1 MDPVNFTGDEV
12 LNMAVRIE
20 ENGYRFYT
28 DAAKATNS
36 KPLKD
41 LFLSLAEDEKDH
53 AATFAALRKT
63 LPEKQASG
71 FDPYGE
77 EAQLYL
83 SALAD
88 TEIFSSPDK
97 GKKLGAAI
105 AEPKEAIN
113 YAIGKEKDSIL
124 FYYEI
129 LKMVREK
136 DIPLLEKLIDQEKDH
151 LMKLVKIHK
160 IL

>member
-12 LNMAVRIE
+12 IDMAVRIE
-20 ENGYRFYT
+20 ENGFRFYN
-28 DAAKATNS
+28 DAAKATTS

-41 LFLSLAEDEKDH
+41 LFLSLASDEKDH
-53 AATFAALRKT
+53 AKTFASLRKT
-63 LPEKQASG
+63 LPEKTSGG

-77 EAQLYL
+77 EASLYL

-88 TEIFSSPDK
+88 TEVFSSPDK
-97 GKKLGAAI
+97 GKKLATVI
-105 AEPKEAIN
+105 AEPKDAVN

-124 FYYEI
+124 FYYEL

-136 DIPLLEKLIDQEKDH
+136 DVPLLEKLIDQEKEH
-151 LMKLVKIHK
+151 LMKLVKLHK
-160 IL
+160 VL